1 MPRVDWDEWRH
12 ALDVFMW
19 QAISLT
25 MRLPQQDYEKW
36 KVLEWPPVH
45 SSFAWIGKLHD
56 PYVERLRKATHG
68 FRGATQVSLVSP
80 KPGDPSWRVVSMP
93 EFGAWAV
100 AKGWDVPDDFPWVVP
115 PESAEAAP
123 AVRVRAMP
131 GDDSWLELARNEAR
145 RMIERQAERDLYP
158 SQENIADVIA
168 ADFRKRKPPIV
179 GADGKPLSGASI
191 KRHALKGISSAKK
204 KALST
209 SIKRGK

>member
-36 KVLEWPPVH
+36 NVLEWPPVH

-56 PYVERLRKATHG
+56 PYVERLRKATYG

-93 EFGAWAV
+93 EFGAWV
-100 AKGWDVPDDFPWVVP
+100 AALGWSVPDEFPWVAP
-115 PESAEAAP
+115 PAAP
-123 AVRVRAMP
+123 ADVASRSANGKRWTPEELDTLREYRAAH
-131 GDDSWLELARNEAR
+131 GTKG
-145 RMIERQAERDLYP
+145 
-158 SQENIADVIA
+158 A
-168 ADFRKRKPPIV
+168 AAKY
-179 GADGKPLSGASI
+179 
-191 KRHALKGISSAKK
+191 GISKQRIRKLLPGEKPAPRGYSAFNSDQK
-204 KALST
+204 
-209 SIKRGK
+209 

>member
-45 SSFAWIGKLHD
+45 PSFAWMGKLHD

-93 EFGAWAV
+93 EFGAWV
-100 AKGWDVPDDFPWVVP
+100 AALGWSVPDEFPWVAPATAAESVP
-115 PESAEAAP
+115 TVVLPEPQRRLAALRLLGGDVKWWKCDWAITRIGKLVAQEKASGFARSSQKTISGDLKDAAEAEKREGDP
-123 AVRVRAMP
+123 ATRRA
-131 GDDSWLELARNEAR
+131 GW
-145 RMIERQAERDLYP
+145 
-158 SQENIADVIA
+158 
-168 ADFRKRKPPIV
+168 
-179 GADGKPLSGASI
+179 GA
-191 KRHALKGISSAKK
+191 
-204 KALST
+204 
-209 SIKRGK
+209 